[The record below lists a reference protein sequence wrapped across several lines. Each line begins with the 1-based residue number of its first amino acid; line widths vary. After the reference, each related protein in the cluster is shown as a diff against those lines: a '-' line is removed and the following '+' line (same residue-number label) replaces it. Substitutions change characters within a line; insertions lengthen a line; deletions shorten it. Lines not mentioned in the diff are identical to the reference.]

1 MKMRKNVVFLSEGAL
16 LYENEPQ
23 VSYINGRASYL
34 FRYSVVRWLGG
45 VPQHVAYNYLVLLAV
60 SQSPR
65 FNLSMLH
72 VGKAFA

>member
-45 VPQHVAYNYLVLLAV
+45 CLNMSHITI
-60 SQSPR
+60 
-65 FNLSMLH
+65 
-72 VGKAFA
+72 